1 MDIQEKKQTD
11 KDYIEEL
18 AKKIKKYQKSYYEN
32 EAEISDA
39 EFDSLWD
46 ELKSLSPNHP
56 VLQEIGSDVDLSQNQ
71 IDTKDGFQKA
81 KHLIPMG
88 SQEKAANPEQFLDWA
103 KKHKYPEYLVE
114 YKLDGASLELQY
126 EKGIF
131 TKAVTRGNGEIGD
144 DITQNALKM
153 KGIVKNLENQ
163 YTGGVR
169 GEVIMTRD
177 VHKNHFSDKA
187 NCRNAANGL
196 MKRKDGS
203 GSEHLTIICYDVF
216 FTNTDFVDSKSSLK
230 SPFTTEKE
238 KIQWLKKS
246 GFNTVE
252 LEICKNPEEVI
263 EYRAKVM
270 ELRPSLNYDI
280 DGLVIKNNQ
289 IDTEDAFK
297 NRPDKQIAF
306 KFSLEE
312 AISTVRKVIWNE
324 NGATYTPIAEFDTV
338 ELAGTKVSRA
348 SLANPNTIKE
358 LGLFIGSKV
367 VVTKRGEIIPKI
379 EYVLKDEHKEQN
391 QFKKEDTLFANFV
404 NDENLD
410 LEPVKIPEICGTCGS
425 KLQNDGTRL
434 FCPNPKCSKRALH
447 QIEKWVSVL
456 DIRDFGSTLIK
467 NLFDAKDIQ
476 SISDIYKL
484 TEETLTKHFLNE
496 ESIEKDKVSLG
507 AKKVL
512 QAIEKSRN
520 VSLAKFIAGFDIEGI
535 GENMVEKLIEAGFSS
550 LDSLLNASETDFENV
565 YMFAKITAKT
575 LFNGLKDNKEEMEN
589 LVKNQIITIESAEIE
604 NPKLAGLSFCF
615 TGELYTMKRAEAEKK
630 VKALGGTTKSSV
642 VKGLSYLVTNDTTSG
657 SAKNVKAQSLGIPV
671 INEEE
676 FLKML

>member
-1 MDIQEKKQTD
+1 MENAK
-11 KDYIEEL
+11 YIDEL
-18 AKKIKKYQKSYYEN
+18 ANKIKKYQKSYYEN
-32 EAEISDA
+32 EAEISDE
-39 EFDSLWD
+39 EFDALWD
-46 ELKSLSPNHP
+46 ELKSLDPNHP
-56 VLQEIGSDVDLSQNQ
+56 VLKEVGSDVDFSAQNP
-71 IDTKDGFQKA
+71 DSKDGFQKA

-88 SQEKAANPEQFLDWA
+88 SQEKAANPEQFLAWA
-103 KKHKYPEYLVE
+103 NKHKYPEYLVE

-126 EKGIF
+126 ENGVF

-153 KGIVKNLENQ
+153 SGIVKQLDNK

-169 GEVIMTRD
+169 GEVIMTRT

-196 MKRKDGS
+196 MKRKDGT
-203 GSEHLTIICYDVF
+203 GSEHLTVICYDAF
-216 FTNTDFVDSKSSLK
+216 FINTDLQDSSSGIK
-230 SPFTTEKE
+230 SPFSTEKE
-238 KIQWLKKS
+238 KILWLKKS
-246 GFNTVE
+246 GFNTAE

-263 EYRAKVM
+263 DYRAKVM
-270 ELRPSLNYDI
+270 ELRPTLDFDI
-280 DGLVIKNNQ
+280 DGLVVKNNQ
-289 IDTEDAFK
+289 IDIEDAFR

-312 AISTVRKVIWNE
+312 AISTVKKVIWNE

-348 SLANPNTIKE
+348 SLANPNTIRD
-358 LGLFIGSKV
+358 LGLYIGSKV

-379 EYVLKDEHKEQN
+379 EYVLKEEI
-391 QFKKEDTLFANFV
+391 FSEEDTLFAAAQK
-404 NDENLD
+404 ED
-410 LEPVKIPEICGTCGS
+410 LQPVEIPTTCGTCGS
-425 KLQNDGTRL
+425 TLQNDGTRL

-447 QIEKWVSVL
+447 QIEKWISVL

-476 SISDIYKL
+476 SIYDIYKL
-484 TEETLTKHFLNE
+484 DEETLTKHFLNE

-512 QAIEKSRN
+512 QAIEKSKN
-520 VSLAKFIAGFDIEGI
+520 VTLAKFVAGFDIEGI
-535 GENMVEKLIEAGFSS
+535 GETMVEKLIEGGFST
-550 LDSLLNASETDFENV
+550 LDSLLCASEQDFSNV
-565 YMFAKITAKT
+565 YMFAEITAKT
-575 LFNGLKDNKEEMEN
+575 LFNGLKDNKEEMEK
-589 LVKNQIITIESAEIE
+589 LVKENIITIESTAVE

-642 VKGLSYLVTNDTTSG
+642 VKGLSYLVTNDTSSG
-657 SAKNVKAQSLGIPV
+657 SAKNVKAQNLGIPV

>member
-1 MDIQEKKQTD
+1 MENAK
-11 KDYIEEL
+11 YIDEL
-18 AKKIKKYQKSYYEN
+18 ANKIKKYQKSYYEN
-32 EAEISDA
+32 EAEISDE
-39 EFDSLWD
+39 EFDALWD
-46 ELKSLSPNHP
+46 ELKSLDPNHP
-56 VLQEIGSDVDLSQNQ
+56 VLKEVGSDVDFSAQNP
-71 IDTKDGFQKA
+71 DSKDGFQKA

-88 SQEKAANPEQFLDWA
+88 SQEKAANPEQFLAWA
-103 KKHKYPEYLVE
+103 NKHKYPEYLVE

-126 EKGIF
+126 ENGVF

-153 KGIVKNLENQ
+153 SGIVKQLDNK

-169 GEVIMTRD
+169 GEVIMTRT

-196 MKRKDGS
+196 MKRKDGT
-203 GSEHLTIICYDVF
+203 GSEHLTVICYDAF
-216 FTNTDFVDSKSSLK
+216 FINTDLQDSSSGIK
-230 SPFTTEKE
+230 SPFSTEKE
-238 KIQWLKKS
+238 KILWLKKS
-246 GFNTVE
+246 GFNTAE

-263 EYRAKVM
+263 DYRAKVM
-270 ELRPSLNYDI
+270 ELRPTLDFDI
-280 DGLVIKNNQ
+280 DGLVVKNNQ
-289 IDTEDAFK
+289 IDIEDAFR

-312 AISTVRKVIWNE
+312 AISTVKKVIWNE

-348 SLANPNTIKE
+348 SLANPNTIRD
-358 LGLFIGSKV
+358 LGLYIGSKV

-379 EYVLKDEHKEQN
+379 EYVLKEEI
-391 QFKKEDTLFANFV
+391 FSEEDTLFAAAQK
-404 NDENLD
+404 ED
-410 LEPVKIPEICGTCGS
+410 LQPVEIPTTCGTCGS
-425 KLQNDGTRL
+425 TLQNDGTRL

-447 QIEKWVSVL
+447 QIEKWISVL
-456 DIRDFGSTLIK
+456 DIRDFGTTLIK

-476 SISDIYKL
+476 SIYDIYKL
-484 TEETLTKHFLNE
+484 DEETLTKHFLNE

-512 QAIEKSRN
+512 QAIEKTKN
-520 VSLAKFIAGFDIEGI
+520 VTLAKFVAGFDIEGI
-535 GENMVEKLIEAGFSS
+535 GETMVEKLIEGGFST
-550 LDSLLNASETDFENV
+550 LDSLLSASEQDFSDV
-565 YMFAKITAKT
+565 YMFAEITAKT
-575 LFNGLKDNKEEMEN
+575 LFNGLKDNKEEMEK
-589 LVKNQIITIESAEIE
+589 LVKENIITIESTAVE

-642 VKGLSYLVTNDTTSG
+642 VKGLSYLVTNDTSSG
-657 SAKNVKAQSLGIPV
+657 SAKNVKAQNLGIPV

>member
-1 MDIQEKKQTD
+1 MENAK
-11 KDYIEEL
+11 YIDEL
-18 AKKIKKYQKSYYEN
+18 ANKIKKYQKSYYEN
-32 EAEISDA
+32 EAEISDE
-39 EFDSLWD
+39 EFDALWD
-46 ELKSLSPNHP
+46 ELKALDPNHP
-56 VLQEIGSDVDLSQNQ
+56 VLKEVGSDVDFSTQNP
-71 IDTKDGFQKA
+71 DSKDGFQKA

-88 SQEKAANPEQFLDWA
+88 SQEKAANPEQFLAWA
-103 KKHKYPEYLVE
+103 NKHKYPEYLVE

-126 EKGIF
+126 EDGIF
-131 TKAVTRGNGEIGD
+131 TKAVTRGNGEVGD

-153 KGIVKNLENQ
+153 SGIVKQLDNK

-169 GEVIMTRD
+169 GEVIMTRT

-196 MKRKDGS
+196 MKRKDGT
-203 GSEHLTIICYDVF
+203 GSEHLTVICYDAF
-216 FTNTDFVDSKSSLK
+216 FINTDLQDSFSDIK
-230 SPFTTEKE
+230 SPFSTEKE
-238 KIQWLKKS
+238 KILWLKKS
-246 GFNTVE
+246 GFNTAE

-263 EYRAKVM
+263 DYRAKVM
-270 ELRPSLNYDI
+270 ELRPTLDFDI
-280 DGLVIKNNQ
+280 DGLVVKNNQ
-289 IDTEDAFK
+289 IDIEDAFR

-312 AISTVRKVIWNE
+312 AISTVKKVIWNE

-348 SLANPNTIKE
+348 SLANPNTIRD
-358 LGLFIGSKV
+358 LGLYIGSKV

-379 EYVLKDEHKEQN
+379 EYVLKEEI
-391 QFKKEDTLFANFV
+391 FSEEDTLFAAAQK
-404 NDENLD
+404 ED
-410 LEPVKIPEICGTCGS
+410 LQPVEIPTTCGTCGS
-425 KLQNDGTRL
+425 TLQNDGTRL

-447 QIEKWVSVL
+447 QIEKWISVL
-456 DIRDFGSTLIK
+456 DIRDFGTTLIK

-476 SISDIYKL
+476 SIYDIYKL
-484 TEETLTKHFLNE
+484 DEETLTKHFLNE

-512 QAIEKSRN
+512 QAIEKSKN
-520 VSLAKFIAGFDIEGI
+520 VTLAKFIAGFDIEGI
-535 GENMVEKLIEAGFSS
+535 GETMVEKLIEGGFST
-550 LDSLLNASETDFENV
+550 LDSLLCASEQDFSNV
-565 YMFAKITAKT
+565 YMFAEITAKT
-575 LFNGLKDNKEEMEN
+575 LFNGLKDNKEEMEK
-589 LVKNQIITIESAEIE
+589 LVKENIITIESTAVE

-642 VKGLSYLVTNDTTSG
+642 VKGLSYLVTNDISSG
-657 SAKNVKAQSLGIPV
+657 SAKNVKAQNLGIPV

>member
-1 MDIQEKKQTD
+1 MENAK
-11 KDYIEEL
+11 YIDEL
-18 AKKIKKYQKSYYEN
+18 ANKIKKYQKSYYEN
-32 EAEISDA
+32 EAEISDE
-39 EFDSLWD
+39 EFDALWD
-46 ELKSLSPNHP
+46 ELKSLDPNHP
-56 VLQEIGSDVDLSQNQ
+56 VLKEVGSDVDFSAQNP
-71 IDTKDGFQKA
+71 DSKDGFQKA

-88 SQEKAANPEQFLDWA
+88 SQEKAANPEQFLAWA
-103 KKHKYPEYLVE
+103 NKHKYPEYLVE

-126 EKGIF
+126 EAGIF
-131 TKAVTRGNGEIGD
+131 TKAVTRGNGEGGD

-153 KGIVKNLENQ
+153 SGIVKQLDNK

-169 GEVIMTRD
+169 GEVIMTRT

-196 MKRKDGS
+196 MKRKEGT
-203 GSEHLTIICYDVF
+203 GSEHLTVICYDAF
-216 FTNTDFVDSKSSLK
+216 FINTDLQDSSSGIK
-230 SPFTTEKE
+230 SPFSTEKE
-238 KIQWLKKS
+238 KILWLKKS
-246 GFNTVE
+246 GFNTAE

-263 EYRAKVM
+263 DYRAKVM
-270 ELRPSLNYDI
+270 ELRPTLDFDI
-280 DGLVIKNNQ
+280 DGLVVKNNQ
-289 IDTEDAFK
+289 IDIEDAFR

-312 AISTVRKVIWNE
+312 AISTVKKVIWNE

-348 SLANPNTIKE
+348 SLANPNTIRD

-379 EYVLKDEHKEQN
+379 EYVLKEEI
-391 QFKKEDTLFANFV
+391 FSEEDTLFAAAQK
-404 NDENLD
+404 ED
-410 LEPVKIPEICGTCGS
+410 LQPVEIPTTCSTCGS
-425 KLQNDGTRL
+425 FLQNDGTRL

-447 QIEKWVSVL
+447 QIEKWISVL
-456 DIRDFGSTLIK
+456 DIRDFGTTLIK

-476 SISDIYKL
+476 SIYDIYKL
-484 TEETLTKHFLNE
+484 DEETLTKHFLNE

-512 QAIEKSRN
+512 QAIEKSKN
-520 VSLAKFIAGFDIEGI
+520 VTLAKFVAGFDIEGI
-535 GENMVEKLIEAGFSS
+535 GETMVEKLIEGGFST
-550 LDSLLNASETDFENV
+550 LDSLLNASEVDFSNV
-565 YMFAKITAKT
+565 YMFAEITAKT
-575 LFNGLKDNKEEMEN
+575 LFNGLKDNKEEMEK
-589 LVKNQIITIESAEIE
+589 LVKENIITIESTAVE

-642 VKGLSYLVTNDTTSG
+642 VKGLSYLVTNDTSSG
-657 SAKNVKAQSLGIPV
+657 SAKNVKAQNLGIPV

>member
-1 MDIQEKKQTD
+1 M
-11 KDYIEEL
+11 
-18 AKKIKKYQKSYYEN
+18 
-32 EAEISDA
+32 
-39 EFDSLWD
+39 
-46 ELKSLSPNHP
+46 LKE
-56 VLQEIGSDVDLSQNQ
+56 VGSDVDFSTQNP
-71 IDTKDGFQKA
+71 DSKDGFQKA

-88 SQEKAANPEQFLDWA
+88 SQEKAANPEQFLAWA
-103 KKHKYPEYLVE
+103 NKHKYPEYLVE

-126 EKGIF
+126 EDGIF
-131 TKAVTRGNGEIGD
+131 TKAVTRGNGEVGD

-153 KGIVKNLENQ
+153 SGIVKQLDNK

-169 GEVIMTRD
+169 GEVIMTRT

-196 MKRKDGS
+196 MKRKDGT
-203 GSEHLTIICYDVF
+203 GSEHLTVICYDAF
-216 FTNTDFVDSKSSLK
+216 FINTDLQDSFSDIK
-230 SPFTTEKE
+230 SPFSTEKE
-238 KIQWLKKS
+238 KILWLKKS
-246 GFNTVE
+246 GFNTAE

-263 EYRAKVM
+263 DYRAKVM
-270 ELRPSLNYDI
+270 ELRPTLDFDI
-280 DGLVIKNNQ
+280 DGLVVKNNQ
-289 IDTEDAFK
+289 IDIEDAFR

-312 AISTVRKVIWNE
+312 AISTVKKVIWNE

-348 SLANPNTIKE
+348 SLANPNTIRD
-358 LGLFIGSKV
+358 LGLYIGSKV

-379 EYVLKDEHKEQN
+379 EYVLKEEI
-391 QFKKEDTLFANFV
+391 FSEEDTLFAAAQK
-404 NDENLD
+404 ED
-410 LEPVKIPEICGTCGS
+410 LQPVEIPTTCGTCGS
-425 KLQNDGTRL
+425 TLQNDGTRL

-447 QIEKWVSVL
+447 QIEKWISVL
-456 DIRDFGSTLIK
+456 DIRDFGTTLIK

-476 SISDIYKL
+476 SIYDIYKL
-484 TEETLTKHFLNE
+484 DEETLTKHFLNE

-512 QAIEKSRN
+512 QAIEKSKN
-520 VSLAKFIAGFDIEGI
+520 VTLAKFIAGFDIEGI
-535 GENMVEKLIEAGFSS
+535 GETMVEKLIEGGFST
-550 LDSLLNASETDFENV
+550 LDSLLCASEQDFSNV
-565 YMFAKITAKT
+565 YMFAEITAKT
-575 LFNGLKDNKEEMEN
+575 LFNGLKDNKEEMEK
-589 LVKNQIITIESAEIE
+589 LVKENIITIESTAVE

-642 VKGLSYLVTNDTTSG
+642 VKGLSYLVTNDISSG
-657 SAKNVKAQSLGIPV
+657 SAKNVKAQNLGIPV

>member
-1 MDIQEKKQTD
+1 MENAK
-11 KDYIEEL
+11 YIDEL
-18 AKKIKKYQKSYYEN
+18 ANKIKKYQKSYYEN
-32 EAEISDA
+32 EAEISDE
-39 EFDSLWD
+39 EFDALWD
-46 ELKSLSPNHP
+46 ELKSLDPNHS
-56 VLQEIGSDVDLSQNQ
+56 VLKEVGSDVDFSTQNP
-71 IDTKDGFQKA
+71 DSKDGFQKA

-88 SQEKAANPEQFLDWA
+88 SQEKAANPEQFLAWA
-103 KKHKYPEYLVE
+103 NKHKYPEYLVE

-126 EKGIF
+126 EDGIF
-131 TKAVTRGNGEIGD
+131 TKAVTRGNGEVGD

-153 KGIVKNLENQ
+153 SGIVKQLDNK

-169 GEVIMTRD
+169 GEVIMTRT

-196 MKRKDGS
+196 MKRKDGT
-203 GSEHLTIICYDVF
+203 GSEHLTVICYDAF
-216 FTNTDFVDSKSSLK
+216 FINTDLQDSFSDIK
-230 SPFTTEKE
+230 SPFSTEKE
-238 KIQWLKKS
+238 KILWLKKS
-246 GFNTVE
+246 GFNTAE
-252 LEICKNPEEVI
+252 LEICKNPDEVI
-263 EYRAKVM
+263 DYRAKVM
-270 ELRPSLNYDI
+270 ELRPSLDFDI
-280 DGLVIKNNQ
+280 DGLVVKNNQ
-289 IDTEDAFK
+289 IDIEDAFR

-312 AISTVRKVIWNE
+312 AISTVKKVIWNE

-348 SLANPNTIKE
+348 SLANPNTIRD
-358 LGLFIGSKV
+358 LGLYIGSKV

-379 EYVLKDEHKEQN
+379 EYVLKEEI
-391 QFKKEDTLFANFV
+391 FSEEDTLFAAAQK
-404 NDENLD
+404 ED
-410 LEPVKIPEICGTCGS
+410 LQPVEIPTTCGTCGS
-425 KLQNDGTRL
+425 SLQNDGTRL

-447 QIEKWVSVL
+447 QIEKWISVL
-456 DIRDFGSTLIK
+456 DIRDFGTTLIK

-476 SISDIYKL
+476 SIYDIYKL
-484 TEETLTKHFLNE
+484 DEETLTKHFLNE

-512 QAIEKSRN
+512 QAIEKSKN
-520 VSLAKFIAGFDIEGI
+520 VTLAKFIAGFDIEGI
-535 GENMVEKLIEAGFSS
+535 GETMVEKLIEGGFST
-550 LDSLLNASETDFENV
+550 LDSLLNASEVDFSNV
-565 YMFAKITAKT
+565 YMFAEITAKT
-575 LFNGLKDNKEEMEN
+575 LFSGLKDNKEEMEK
-589 LVKNQIITIESAEIE
+589 LVKENIITIQSTEVE

-642 VKGLSYLVTNDTTSG
+642 VKGLSYLVTNDTSSG
-657 SAKNVKAQSLGIPV
+657 SAKNVKAQNLGIPV

>member
-1 MDIQEKKQTD
+1 MENAK
-11 KDYIEEL
+11 YIDEL
-18 AKKIKKYQKSYYEN
+18 ANKIKKYQKSYYEN
-32 EAEISDA
+32 EAEISDE
-39 EFDSLWD
+39 EFDALWD
-46 ELKSLSPNHP
+46 ELKSLDPNHP
-56 VLQEIGSDVDLSQNQ
+56 VLKEVGSDVDFSAQNP
-71 IDTKDGFQKA
+71 DSKDGFQKA

-88 SQEKAANPEQFLDWA
+88 SQEKAANPEQFLAWA
-103 KKHKYPEYLVE
+103 NKHKYPEYLVE

-126 EKGIF
+126 ENGVF

-153 KGIVKNLENQ
+153 SGIVKQLDNK

-169 GEVIMTRD
+169 GEVIMTRT

-196 MKRKDGS
+196 MKRKDGT
-203 GSEHLTIICYDVF
+203 GSEHLTVICYDAF
-216 FTNTDFVDSKSSLK
+216 FINTDLQDSSSGIK
-230 SPFTTEKE
+230 SPFSTEKE
-238 KIQWLKKS
+238 KILWLKKS
-246 GFNTVE
+246 GFNTAE

-263 EYRAKVM
+263 DYRAKVM
-270 ELRPSLNYDI
+270 ELRPTLDFDI
-280 DGLVIKNNQ
+280 DGLVVKNNQ
-289 IDTEDAFK
+289 IDIEDAFR

-312 AISTVRKVIWNE
+312 AISTVKKVIWNE

-348 SLANPNTIKE
+348 SLANPNTIRD
-358 LGLFIGSKV
+358 LGLYIGSKV

-379 EYVLKDEHKEQN
+379 EYVLKEEI
-391 QFKKEDTLFANFV
+391 FSEEDTLFAAAQK
-404 NDENLD
+404 ED
-410 LEPVKIPEICGTCGS
+410 LQPVEIPTTCGTCGS
-425 KLQNDGTRL
+425 TLQNDGTRL

-447 QIEKWVSVL
+447 QIEKWISVL
-456 DIRDFGSTLIK
+456 DIRDFGTTLIK

-476 SISDIYKL
+476 SIYDIYKL
-484 TEETLTKHFLNE
+484 DEETLTKHFLNE

-512 QAIEKSRN
+512 QAIEKSKN
-520 VSLAKFIAGFDIEGI
+520 VTLAKFVAGFDIEGI
-535 GENMVEKLIEAGFSS
+535 GETMVEKLIEGGFST
-550 LDSLLNASETDFENV
+550 LDSLLSASEQDFSDV
-565 YMFAKITAKT
+565 YMFAEITAKT
-575 LFNGLKDNKEEMEN
+575 LFNGLKDNKEEMEK
-589 LVKNQIITIESAEIE
+589 LVKENIITIESTAVE

-642 VKGLSYLVTNDTTSG
+642 VKGLSYLVTNDTSSG
-657 SAKNVKAQSLGIPV
+657 SAKNVKAQNLGIPV

>member
-1 MDIQEKKQTD
+1 M
-11 KDYIEEL
+11 KDAKYIEEL
-18 AKKIKKYQKSYYEN
+18 ANKIKKYQKSYYEN
-32 EAEISDA
+32 EAEITDA
-39 EFDSLWD
+39 EFDALWD
-46 ELKSLSPNHP
+46 ELKSLDPSHP
-56 VLQEIGSDVDLSQNQ
+56 LLKEVGSDVDFSQNQ
-71 IDTKDGFQKA
+71 EETKDGFPKA

-126 EKGIF
+126 ENGIF

-144 DITQNALKM
+144 DITPNALKM
-153 KGIVKNLENQ
+153 QGIVKKLDNS

-169 GEVIMTRD
+169 GEVIMTRT
-177 VHKNHFSDKA
+177 VHKSHFSDKA

-203 GSEHLTIICYDVF
+203 GSEHLTVICYDVF
-216 FTNTDFVDSKSSLK
+216 FTNTDFTDSSSTLK

-238 KIQWLKKS
+238 KILWLKKT

-252 LEICKNPEEVI
+252 LEICKNPQEVI
-263 EYRAKVM
+263 DYRAKVM

-312 AISTVRKVIWNE
+312 AISTVKKVIWNE

-348 SLANPNTIKE
+348 SLANPNTIKD

-379 EYVLKDEHKEQN
+379 EYVLKEEVFKE
-391 QFKKEDTLFANFV
+391 EETLFAAAQNQH
-404 NDENLD
+404 LI
-410 LEPVKIPEICGTCGS
+410 PVEIPTICGTCGTS
-425 KLQNDGTRL
+425 LQNDGTRL

-456 DIRDFGSTLIK
+456 DIRDFGTTLIK
-467 NLFDAKDIQ
+467 NLFESKDIQ
-476 SISDIYKL
+476 SIYDIYQL
-484 TEETLTKHFLNE
+484 SEETLTKHFLNE

-512 QAIEKSRN
+512 QAIEKSKK

-535 GENMVEKLIEAGFSS
+535 GETMVEKLIEAGFTT
-550 LDSLLNASETDFENV
+550 LDSLLNATETDFANV
-565 YMFAKITAKT
+565 YMFAEITAKT
-575 LFNGLKDNKEEMEN
+575 LFKGLKENQEEMQK
-589 LVKNQIITIESAEIE
+589 LVNEKIIFIESSEVE
-604 NPKLAGLSFCF
+604 NPKLSGLSFCF

-642 VKGLSYLVTNDTTSG
+642 VKGLSYLVTNDTSSG

>member
-1 MDIQEKKQTD
+1 MENAK
-11 KDYIEEL
+11 YIDEL
-18 AKKIKKYQKSYYEN
+18 ANKIKKYQKSYYEN
-32 EAEISDA
+32 EAEISDE
-39 EFDSLWD
+39 EFDALWD
-46 ELKSLSPNHP
+46 ELKALDPNHP
-56 VLQEIGSDVDLSQNQ
+56 VLKEVGSDVDFSTQNP
-71 IDTKDGFQKA
+71 DSKDGFQKA

-88 SQEKAANPEQFLDWA
+88 SQEKAANPEQFLAWA
-103 KKHKYPEYLVE
+103 NKHKYPEYLVE

-126 EKGIF
+126 EDGIF
-131 TKAVTRGNGEIGD
+131 TKAVTRGNGEVGD

-153 KGIVKNLENQ
+153 SGIVKQLDNK

-169 GEVIMTRD
+169 GEVIMTRT

-196 MKRKDGS
+196 MKRKDGT
-203 GSEHLTIICYDVF
+203 GSEHLTVICYDAF
-216 FTNTDFVDSKSSLK
+216 FINTDLQDSFSDIK
-230 SPFTTEKE
+230 SPFSTEKE
-238 KIQWLKKS
+238 KILWLKKS

-252 LEICKNPEEVI
+252 LEICKNPDEVI
-263 EYRAKVM
+263 DYRAKVM
-270 ELRPSLNYDI
+270 ELRPTLDFDI
-280 DGLVIKNNQ
+280 DGLVVKNNQ
-289 IDTEDAFK
+289 IDIEDAFR

-312 AISTVRKVIWNE
+312 AISTVKKVIWNE

-348 SLANPNTIKE
+348 SLANPNTIRD
-358 LGLFIGSKV
+358 LGLYIGSKV

-379 EYVLKDEHKEQN
+379 EYVLKEEI
-391 QFKKEDTLFANFV
+391 FSEEDTLFAAAQK
-404 NDENLD
+404 ED
-410 LEPVKIPEICGTCGS
+410 LQPVEIPTTCGTCGS
-425 KLQNDGTRL
+425 TLQNDGTRL

-447 QIEKWVSVL
+447 QIEKWISVL
-456 DIRDFGSTLIK
+456 DIRDFGTTLIK

-476 SISDIYKL
+476 SIYDIYKL
-484 TEETLTKHFLNE
+484 DEETLTKHFLNE

-512 QAIEKSRN
+512 QAIEKSKN
-520 VSLAKFIAGFDIEGI
+520 VTLAKFIAGFDIEGI
-535 GENMVEKLIEAGFSS
+535 GETMVEKLIEGGFST
-550 LDSLLNASETDFENV
+550 LDSLLCASEVDFSNV
-565 YMFAKITAKT
+565 YMFAEITAKT
-575 LFNGLKDNKEEMEN
+575 LFNGLKDNKEEMEK
-589 LVKNQIITIESAEIE
+589 LVKENIITIESTEVE

-642 VKGLSYLVTNDTTSG
+642 VKGLSYLVTNDTSSG
-657 SAKNVKAQSLGIPV
+657 SAKNVKAQNLGIPV

>member
-1 MDIQEKKQTD
+1 MENAK
-11 KDYIEEL
+11 YIDEL
-18 AKKIKKYQKSYYEN
+18 ANKIKKYQKSYYEN
-32 EAEISDA
+32 EAEISDE
-39 EFDSLWD
+39 EFDALWD
-46 ELKSLSPNHP
+46 ELKALDPNHP
-56 VLQEIGSDVDLSQNQ
+56 VLKEVGSDVDFSTQNP
-71 IDTKDGFQKA
+71 DSKDGFQKA

-88 SQEKAANPEQFLDWA
+88 SQEKAANPEQFLAWA
-103 KKHKYPEYLVE
+103 NKHKYPEYLVE

-126 EKGIF
+126 EDGIF
-131 TKAVTRGNGEIGD
+131 TKAVTRGNGEVGD

-153 KGIVKNLENQ
+153 SGIVKQLDNK

-169 GEVIMTRD
+169 GEVIMTRT

-196 MKRKDGS
+196 MKRKDGT
-203 GSEHLTIICYDVF
+203 GSEHLTVICYDAF
-216 FTNTDFVDSKSSLK
+216 FINTDLQDSFSDIK
-230 SPFTTEKE
+230 SPFSTEKE
-238 KIQWLKKS
+238 KILWLKKS
-246 GFNTVE
+246 GFNTAE

-263 EYRAKVM
+263 DYRAKVM
-270 ELRPSLNYDI
+270 ELRPTLDFDI
-280 DGLVIKNNQ
+280 DGLVVKNNQ
-289 IDTEDAFK
+289 IDIEDAFR

-312 AISTVRKVIWNE
+312 AISTVKKVIWNE

-348 SLANPNTIKE
+348 SLANPNTIRD

-379 EYVLKDEHKEQN
+379 EYVLKEEI
-391 QFKKEDTLFANFV
+391 FSEEDTLFAAAQK
-404 NDENLD
+404 ED
-410 LEPVKIPEICGTCGS
+410 LQPVEIPTTCGTCGS
-425 KLQNDGTRL
+425 SLQNDGTRL

-447 QIEKWVSVL
+447 QIEKWISVL
-456 DIRDFGSTLIK
+456 DIRDFGTTLIK

-476 SISDIYKL
+476 SIYDIYKL
-484 TEETLTKHFLNE
+484 DEETLTKHFLNE

-512 QAIEKSRN
+512 QAIEKSKN
-520 VSLAKFIAGFDIEGI
+520 VTLAKFIAGFDIEGI
-535 GENMVEKLIEAGFSS
+535 GETMVEKLIEGGFST
-550 LDSLLNASETDFENV
+550 LDSLLNASEVDFSNV
-565 YMFAKITAKT
+565 YMFAEITAKT
-575 LFNGLKDNKEEMEN
+575 LFSGLKDNKEEMEK
-589 LVKNQIITIESAEIE
+589 LVKENIITIQSTEVE

-642 VKGLSYLVTNDTTSG
+642 VKGLSYLVTNDTNSG
-657 SAKNVKAQSLGIPV
+657 SAKNVKAQNLGIPV

>member
-1 MDIQEKKQTD
+1 MENAK
-11 KDYIEEL
+11 YIDEL
-18 AKKIKKYQKSYYEN
+18 ANKIKKYQKSYYEN
-32 EAEISDA
+32 EAEISDE
-39 EFDSLWD
+39 EFDALWD
-46 ELKSLSPNHP
+46 ELKSLDPNHP
-56 VLQEIGSDVDLSQNQ
+56 VLKEVGSDVDFSAQNP
-71 IDTKDGFQKA
+71 DSKDGFQKA

-88 SQEKAANPEQFLDWA
+88 SQEKAANPEQFLAWA
-103 KKHKYPEYLVE
+103 NKHKYPEYLVE

-126 EKGIF
+126 ENGVF

-153 KGIVKNLENQ
+153 SGIVKQLDNK

-169 GEVIMTRD
+169 GEVIMTRT

-196 MKRKDGS
+196 MKRKDGT
-203 GSEHLTIICYDVF
+203 GSEHLTVICYDAF
-216 FTNTDFVDSKSSLK
+216 FINTDLQDSSSGIK
-230 SPFTTEKE
+230 SPFSTEKE
-238 KIQWLKKS
+238 KILWLKKS
-246 GFNTVE
+246 GFNTAE

-263 EYRAKVM
+263 DYRAKVM
-270 ELRPSLNYDI
+270 ELRPTLDFDI
-280 DGLVIKNNQ
+280 DGLVVKNNQ
-289 IDTEDAFK
+289 IDIEDAFR

-312 AISTVRKVIWNE
+312 AISTVKKVIWNE

-348 SLANPNTIKE
+348 SLANPNTIRD
-358 LGLFIGSKV
+358 LGLYIGSKV

-379 EYVLKDEHKEQN
+379 EYVLKEEI
-391 QFKKEDTLFANFV
+391 FSEEDTLFAAAQK
-404 NDENLD
+404 ED
-410 LEPVKIPEICGTCGS
+410 LQPVEIPTTCGTCGS
-425 KLQNDGTRL
+425 TLQNDGTRL

-447 QIEKWVSVL
+447 QIEKWISVL

-476 SISDIYKL
+476 SIYDIYKL
-484 TEETLTKHFLNE
+484 DEETLTKHFLNE

-512 QAIEKSRN
+512 QAIEKTKN
-520 VSLAKFIAGFDIEGI
+520 VTLAKFIAGFDIEGI
-535 GENMVEKLIEAGFSS
+535 GETMVEKLIEGGFST
-550 LDSLLNASETDFENV
+550 LDSLLSASEQDFSDV
-565 YMFAKITAKT
+565 YMFAEITAKT
-575 LFNGLKDNKEEMEN
+575 LFNGLKDNKEEMEK
-589 LVKNQIITIESAEIE
+589 LVKENIITIESTAVE

-642 VKGLSYLVTNDTTSG
+642 VKGLSYLVTNDTSSG
-657 SAKNVKAQSLGIPV
+657 SAKNVKAQNLGIPV

>member
-1 MDIQEKKQTD
+1 MENAK
-11 KDYIEEL
+11 YIDEL
-18 AKKIKKYQKSYYEN
+18 ANKIKKYQKSYYEN
-32 EAEISDA
+32 EAEISDE
-39 EFDSLWD
+39 EFDALWD
-46 ELKSLSPNHP
+46 ELKSLDPNHP
-56 VLQEIGSDVDLSQNQ
+56 VLKEVGSDVDFSAQNP
-71 IDTKDGFQKA
+71 DSKDGFQKA

-88 SQEKAANPEQFLDWA
+88 SQEKAANPEQFLAWA
-103 KKHKYPEYLVE
+103 NKHKYPEYLVE

-126 EKGIF
+126 ENGVF

-153 KGIVKNLENQ
+153 SGIVKQLDNK

-169 GEVIMTRD
+169 GEVIMTRT

-196 MKRKDGS
+196 MKRKDGT
-203 GSEHLTIICYDVF
+203 GSEHLTVICYDAF
-216 FTNTDFVDSKSSLK
+216 FINTDLQDSSSGIK
-230 SPFTTEKE
+230 SPFSTEKE
-238 KIQWLKKS
+238 KILWLKKS
-246 GFNTVE
+246 GFNTAE

-263 EYRAKVM
+263 DYRAKVM
-270 ELRPSLNYDI
+270 ELRPTLDFDI
-280 DGLVIKNNQ
+280 DGLVVKNNQ
-289 IDTEDAFK
+289 IDIEDAFR

-312 AISTVRKVIWNE
+312 AISTVKKVIWNE

-348 SLANPNTIKE
+348 SLANPNTIRD
-358 LGLFIGSKV
+358 LGLYIGSKV

-379 EYVLKDEHKEQN
+379 EYVLKEEI
-391 QFKKEDTLFANFV
+391 FSEEDTLFAAAQK
-404 NDENLD
+404 ED
-410 LEPVKIPEICGTCGS
+410 LQPVEIPTTCGTCGS
-425 KLQNDGTRL
+425 TLQNDGTRL

-447 QIEKWVSVL
+447 QIEKWISVL

-476 SISDIYKL
+476 SIYDIYKL
-484 TEETLTKHFLNE
+484 DEETLTKHFLNE

-512 QAIEKSRN
+512 QAIEKSKN
-520 VSLAKFIAGFDIEGI
+520 VTLAKFVAGFDIEGI
-535 GENMVEKLIEAGFSS
+535 GETMVEKLIEGGFST
-550 LDSLLNASETDFENV
+550 LDSLLSASEQDFSDV
-565 YMFAKITAKT
+565 YMFAEITAKT
-575 LFNGLKDNKEEMEN
+575 LFNGLKDNKEEMEK
-589 LVKNQIITIESAEIE
+589 LVKENIITIESTAVE

-642 VKGLSYLVTNDTTSG
+642 VKGLSYLVTNDTSSG
-657 SAKNVKAQSLGIPV
+657 SAKNVKAQNLGIPV

>member
-1 MDIQEKKQTD
+1 MENAK
-11 KDYIEEL
+11 YIDEL
-18 AKKIKKYQKSYYEN
+18 ANKIKKYQKSYYEN
-32 EAEISDA
+32 EAEISDE
-39 EFDSLWD
+39 EFDALWD
-46 ELKSLSPNHP
+46 ELKSLDPNHP
-56 VLQEIGSDVDLSQNQ
+56 VLKEVGSDVDFSAQNP
-71 IDTKDGFQKA
+71 DSKDGFQKA

-88 SQEKAANPEQFLDWA
+88 SQEKAANPEQFLAWA
-103 KKHKYPEYLVE
+103 NKHKYPEYLVE

-126 EKGIF
+126 ENGVF

-153 KGIVKNLENQ
+153 SGIVKQLDNK

-169 GEVIMTRD
+169 GEVIMTRT

-196 MKRKDGS
+196 MKRKDGT
-203 GSEHLTIICYDVF
+203 GSEHLTVICYDAF
-216 FTNTDFVDSKSSLK
+216 FINTDLQDSSSGIK
-230 SPFTTEKE
+230 SPFSTEKE
-238 KIQWLKKS
+238 KILWLKKS
-246 GFNTVE
+246 GFNTAE

-263 EYRAKVM
+263 DYRAKVM
-270 ELRPSLNYDI
+270 ELRPTLDFDI
-280 DGLVIKNNQ
+280 DGLVVKNNQ
-289 IDTEDAFK
+289 IDIEDAFR

-312 AISTVRKVIWNE
+312 AISTVKKVIWNE

-348 SLANPNTIKE
+348 SLANPNTIRD
-358 LGLFIGSKV
+358 LGLYIGSKV

-379 EYVLKDEHKEQN
+379 EYVLKEEI
-391 QFKKEDTLFANFV
+391 FSEEDTLFAAAQK
-404 NDENLD
+404 ED
-410 LEPVKIPEICGTCGS
+410 LQPVEIPTTCGTCGS
-425 KLQNDGTRL
+425 TLQNDGTRL

-447 QIEKWVSVL
+447 QIEKWISVL
-456 DIRDFGSTLIK
+456 DIRDFGTTLIK

-476 SISDIYKL
+476 SIYDIYKL
-484 TEETLTKHFLNE
+484 DEETLTKHFLNE

-512 QAIEKSRN
+512 QAIEKSKN
-520 VSLAKFIAGFDIEGI
+520 VTLAKFVAGFDIEGI
-535 GENMVEKLIEAGFSS
+535 GETMVEKLIEGGFST
-550 LDSLLNASETDFENV
+550 LDSLLSASEQDFSDV
-565 YMFAKITAKT
+565 YMIAEITAKT
-575 LFNGLKDNKEEMEN
+575 LFNGLKDNKEEMEK
-589 LVKNQIITIESAEIE
+589 LVKENIITIESTAVE

-642 VKGLSYLVTNDTTSG
+642 VKGLSYLVTNDTSSG
-657 SAKNVKAQSLGIPV
+657 SAKNVKAQNLGIPV

>member
-1 MDIQEKKQTD
+1 MENAK
-11 KDYIEEL
+11 YIDEL
-18 AKKIKKYQKSYYEN
+18 ANKIKKYQKSYYEN
-32 EAEISDA
+32 EAEISDE
-39 EFDSLWD
+39 EFDALWD
-46 ELKSLSPNHP
+46 ELKALDPNHP
-56 VLQEIGSDVDLSQNQ
+56 VLKEVGSDVDFSTQNP
-71 IDTKDGFQKA
+71 DSKDGFQKA

-88 SQEKAANPEQFLDWA
+88 SQEKAANPEQFLAWA
-103 KKHKYPEYLVE
+103 NKHKYPEYLVE

-126 EKGIF
+126 ENGVF
-131 TKAVTRGNGEIGD
+131 TKAVTRGNGEVGD

-153 KGIVKNLENQ
+153 SGIVKQLDNK

-169 GEVIMTRD
+169 GEVIMTRT

-196 MKRKDGS
+196 MKRKDGT
-203 GSEHLTIICYDVF
+203 GSEHLTVICYDAF
-216 FTNTDFVDSKSSLK
+216 FINTDLQDSSSGIK
-230 SPFTTEKE
+230 SPFSTEKE
-238 KIQWLKKS
+238 KILWLKKS
-246 GFNTVE
+246 GFNTAE

-263 EYRAKVM
+263 DYRAKVM
-270 ELRPSLNYDI
+270 ELRPSLDFDI
-280 DGLVIKNNQ
+280 DGLVVKNNQ
-289 IDTEDAFK
+289 IDIEDAFR

-312 AISTVRKVIWNE
+312 AISTVKKVIWNE

-338 ELAGTKVSRA
+338 ELAGTKVARA
-348 SLANPNTIKE
+348 SLANPNTIRD

-379 EYVLKDEHKEQN
+379 EYVLKEEI
-391 QFKKEDTLFANFV
+391 FSEEDTLFAAAQK
-404 NDENLD
+404 ED
-410 LEPVKIPEICGTCGS
+410 LQPVEIPTTCGTCGS
-425 KLQNDGTRL
+425 SLQNDGTRL

-447 QIEKWVSVL
+447 QIEKWISVL
-456 DIRDFGSTLIK
+456 DIRDFGTTLIK

-476 SISDIYKL
+476 SIYDIYKL
-484 TEETLTKHFLNE
+484 DEETLTKHFLNE

-512 QAIEKSRN
+512 QAIEKSKN
-520 VSLAKFIAGFDIEGI
+520 VTLTKFIAGFDIEGI
-535 GENMVEKLIEAGFSS
+535 GETMVEKLIEGGYST
-550 LDSLLNASETDFENV
+550 LDSLLNASEVDFSNV
-565 YMFAKITAKT
+565 YMFAEITAKT
-575 LFNGLKDNKEEMEN
+575 LFNGLKDNKEEMEK
-589 LVKNQIITIESAEIE
+589 LVKENIITIQSTEVE

-642 VKGLSYLVTNDTTSG
+642 VKGLSYLVTNDTSSG
-657 SAKNVKAQSLGIPV
+657 SAKNVKAQNLGIPV

>member
-1 MDIQEKKQTD
+1 MENAK
-11 KDYIEEL
+11 YIDEL
-18 AKKIKKYQKSYYEN
+18 ANKIKKYQKSYYEN
-32 EAEISDA
+32 EAEISDE
-39 EFDSLWD
+39 EFDALWD
-46 ELKSLSPNHP
+46 ELKSLDPNHP
-56 VLQEIGSDVDLSQNQ
+56 VLKEVGSDVDFSAQNP
-71 IDTKDGFQKA
+71 DSKDGFQKA

-88 SQEKAANPEQFLDWA
+88 SQEKAANPEQFLAWA
-103 KKHKYPEYLVE
+103 NKHKYPEYLVE

-126 EKGIF
+126 ENGVF

-153 KGIVKNLENQ
+153 SGIVKQLDNK

-169 GEVIMTRD
+169 GEVIMTRT

-196 MKRKDGS
+196 MKRKDGT
-203 GSEHLTIICYDVF
+203 GSEHLTVICYDAF
-216 FTNTDFVDSKSSLK
+216 FINTDLQDSSSGIK
-230 SPFTTEKE
+230 SPFSTEKE
-238 KIQWLKKS
+238 KILWLKKS
-246 GFNTVE
+246 GFNTAE

-263 EYRAKVM
+263 DYRAKVM
-270 ELRPSLNYDI
+270 ELRPTLDFDI
-280 DGLVIKNNQ
+280 DGLVVKNNQ
-289 IDTEDAFK
+289 IDIEDAFR

-312 AISTVRKVIWNE
+312 AISTVKKVIWNE

-348 SLANPNTIKE
+348 SLANPNTIRD
-358 LGLFIGSKV
+358 LGLYIGSKV

-379 EYVLKDEHKEQN
+379 EYVLKEEI
-391 QFKKEDTLFANFV
+391 FSEEDTLFAAAQK
-404 NDENLD
+404 ED
-410 LEPVKIPEICGTCGS
+410 LQPVEIPTTCGTCGS
-425 KLQNDGTRL
+425 TLQNDGTRL

-447 QIEKWVSVL
+447 QIEKWISVL
-456 DIRDFGSTLIK
+456 DIRDFGTTLIK

-476 SISDIYKL
+476 SIYDIYKL
-484 TEETLTKHFLNE
+484 DEETLTKYFLNE

-512 QAIEKSRN
+512 QAIEKSKN
-520 VSLAKFIAGFDIEGI
+520 VTLAKFVAGFDIEGI
-535 GENMVEKLIEAGFSS
+535 GETMVEKLIEGGFST
-550 LDSLLNASETDFENV
+550 LDSLLSASEQDFSDV
-565 YMFAKITAKT
+565 YMFAEITAKT
-575 LFNGLKDNKEEMEN
+575 LFNGLKDNKEEMEK
-589 LVKNQIITIESAEIE
+589 LVKENIITIESTAVE

-642 VKGLSYLVTNDTTSG
+642 VKGLSYLVTNDTSSG
-657 SAKNVKAQSLGIPV
+657 SAKNVKAQNLGIPV

>member
-1 MDIQEKKQTD
+1 MENAK
-11 KDYIEEL
+11 YIDEL
-18 AKKIKKYQKSYYEN
+18 ANKIKKYQKSYYEN
-32 EAEISDA
+32 EAEISDE
-39 EFDSLWD
+39 EFDALWD
-46 ELKSLSPNHP
+46 ELKSLDPNHP
-56 VLQEIGSDVDLSQNQ
+56 VLKEVGSDVDFSAQNP
-71 IDTKDGFQKA
+71 DSKDGFQKA

-88 SQEKAANPEQFLDWA
+88 SQEKAANPEQFLAWA
-103 KKHKYPEYLVE
+103 NKHKYPEYLVE

-126 EKGIF
+126 ENGVF

-153 KGIVKNLENQ
+153 SGIVKQLDNK

-169 GEVIMTRD
+169 GEVIMTRT

-196 MKRKDGS
+196 MKRKDGT
-203 GSEHLTIICYDVF
+203 GSEHLTVICYDAF
-216 FTNTDFVDSKSSLK
+216 FINTDLQDSSSGIK
-230 SPFTTEKE
+230 SPFSTEKE
-238 KIQWLKKS
+238 KILWLKKS
-246 GFNTVE
+246 GFNTAE

-263 EYRAKVM
+263 DYRAKVM
-270 ELRPSLNYDI
+270 ELRPTLDFDI
-280 DGLVIKNNQ
+280 DGLVVKNNQ
-289 IDTEDAFK
+289 IDIEDAFR

-312 AISTVRKVIWNE
+312 AISTVKKVIWNE

-348 SLANPNTIKE
+348 SLANPNTIRD
-358 LGLFIGSKV
+358 LGLYIGSKV

-379 EYVLKDEHKEQN
+379 EYVLKEEI
-391 QFKKEDTLFANFV
+391 FSEEDTLFASAQK
-404 NDENLD
+404 ED
-410 LEPVKIPEICGTCGS
+410 LQPVEIPTTCGTCGS
-425 KLQNDGTRL
+425 TLQNDGTRL

-447 QIEKWVSVL
+447 QIEKWISVL

-476 SISDIYKL
+476 SIYDIYKL
-484 TEETLTKHFLNE
+484 DEETLTKHFLNE

-512 QAIEKSRN
+512 QAIEKSKN
-520 VSLAKFIAGFDIEGI
+520 VTLAKFVAGFDIEGI
-535 GENMVEKLIEAGFSS
+535 GETMVEKLIEGGFST
-550 LDSLLNASETDFENV
+550 LDSLLSASEQDFSNV
-565 YMFAKITAKT
+565 YMFAEITAKT
-575 LFNGLKDNKEEMEN
+575 LFNGLKDNKEEMEK
-589 LVKNQIITIESAEIE
+589 LVKENIITIESTAVE

-642 VKGLSYLVTNDTTSG
+642 VKGLSYLVTNDTSSG
-657 SAKNVKAQSLGIPV
+657 SAKNVKAQNLGIPV

>member
-1 MDIQEKKQTD
+1 MENAK
-11 KDYIEEL
+11 YIDEL
-18 AKKIKKYQKSYYEN
+18 ANKIKKYQKSYYEN
-32 EAEISDA
+32 EAEISDE
-39 EFDSLWD
+39 EFDALWD
-46 ELKSLSPNHP
+46 ELKSLDPNHP
-56 VLQEIGSDVDLSQNQ
+56 VLKEVGSDVDFSAQNP
-71 IDTKDGFQKA
+71 DSKDGFQKA

-88 SQEKAANPEQFLDWA
+88 SQEKAANPEQFLAWA
-103 KKHKYPEYLVE
+103 NKHKYPEYLVE

-126 EKGIF
+126 ENGVF

-153 KGIVKNLENQ
+153 SGIVKQLDNK

-169 GEVIMTRD
+169 GEVIMTRT

-196 MKRKDGS
+196 MKRKDGT
-203 GSEHLTIICYDVF
+203 GSEHLTVICYDAF
-216 FTNTDFVDSKSSLK
+216 FINTDLQDSSSGIK
-230 SPFTTEKE
+230 SPFSTEKE
-238 KIQWLKKS
+238 KILWLKKS
-246 GFNTVE
+246 GFNTAE

-263 EYRAKVM
+263 DYRAKVM
-270 ELRPSLNYDI
+270 ELRPTLDFDI
-280 DGLVIKNNQ
+280 DGLVVKNNQ
-289 IDTEDAFK
+289 IDIEDAFR

-312 AISTVRKVIWNE
+312 AISTVKKVIWNE

-348 SLANPNTIKE
+348 SLANPNTIRD
-358 LGLFIGSKV
+358 LGLYIGSKV

-379 EYVLKDEHKEQN
+379 EYVLKEEI
-391 QFKKEDTLFANFV
+391 FSEEDTLFAAAQK
-404 NDENLD
+404 ED
-410 LEPVKIPEICGTCGS
+410 LQPVEIPTTCGTCGS
-425 KLQNDGTRL
+425 TLQNDGTRL

-447 QIEKWVSVL
+447 QIEKWISVL
-456 DIRDFGSTLIK
+456 DIRDFGTTLIK

-476 SISDIYKL
+476 SIYDIYKL
-484 TEETLTKHFLNE
+484 DEETLTKHFLNE

-512 QAIEKSRN
+512 QAIEKSKN
-520 VSLAKFIAGFDIEGI
+520 VTLAKFIAGFDIEGI
-535 GENMVEKLIEAGFSS
+535 GETMVEKLIEGGFST
-550 LDSLLNASETDFENV
+550 LDSLLSASEQDFSNV
-565 YMFAKITAKT
+565 YMFAEITAKT
-575 LFNGLKDNKEEMEN
+575 LFNGLKDNKEEMEK
-589 LVKNQIITIESAEIE
+589 LVKENIITIESTAVE

-642 VKGLSYLVTNDTTSG
+642 VKGLSYLVTNDTSSG
-657 SAKNVKAQSLGIPV
+657 SAKNVKAQNLGIPV

>member
-1 MDIQEKKQTD
+1 MENAK
-11 KDYIEEL
+11 YIDEL
-18 AKKIKKYQKSYYEN
+18 ANKIKKYQKSYYEN
-32 EAEISDA
+32 EAEISDE
-39 EFDSLWD
+39 EFDTLWD
-46 ELKSLSPNHP
+46 ELKSLDPNHP
-56 VLQEIGSDVDLSQNQ
+56 VLKEVGSDVDFSAQNP
-71 IDTKDGFQKA
+71 DSKDGFQKA

-88 SQEKAANPEQFLDWA
+88 SQEKAANPEQFLAWA
-103 KKHKYPEYLVE
+103 NKHKYPEYLVE

-126 EKGIF
+126 ENGVF

-153 KGIVKNLENQ
+153 SGIVKQLDNK

-169 GEVIMTRD
+169 GEVIMTRT

-196 MKRKDGS
+196 MKRKDGT
-203 GSEHLTIICYDVF
+203 GSEHLTVICYDAF
-216 FTNTDFVDSKSSLK
+216 FINTDLQDSSSGIK
-230 SPFTTEKE
+230 SPFSTEKE
-238 KIQWLKKS
+238 KILWLKKS
-246 GFNTVE
+246 GFNTAE

-263 EYRAKVM
+263 DYRAKVM
-270 ELRPSLNYDI
+270 ELRPTLDFDI
-280 DGLVIKNNQ
+280 DGLVVKNNQ
-289 IDTEDAFK
+289 IDIEDAFR

-312 AISTVRKVIWNE
+312 AISTVKKVIWNE

-348 SLANPNTIKE
+348 SLANPNTIRD
-358 LGLFIGSKV
+358 LGLYIGSKV

-379 EYVLKDEHKEQN
+379 EYVLKEEI
-391 QFKKEDTLFANFV
+391 FSEEDTLFAAAQK
-404 NDENLD
+404 ED
-410 LEPVKIPEICGTCGS
+410 LQPVEIPTTCGTCGS
-425 KLQNDGTRL
+425 TLQNDGTRL

-447 QIEKWVSVL
+447 QIEKWISVL
-456 DIRDFGSTLIK
+456 DIRDFGTTLIK

-476 SISDIYKL
+476 SIYDIYKL
-484 TEETLTKHFLNE
+484 DEETLTKHFLNE

-512 QAIEKSRN
+512 QAIEKSKN
-520 VSLAKFIAGFDIEGI
+520 VTLAKFIAGFDIEGI
-535 GENMVEKLIEAGFSS
+535 GETMVEKLIEGGFST
-550 LDSLLNASETDFENV
+550 LDSLLNASEVDFSNV
-565 YMFAKITAKT
+565 YMFAEITAKT
-575 LFNGLKDNKEEMEN
+575 LFNGLKDNKEEMEK
-589 LVKNQIITIESAEIE
+589 LVKENIITIESTAVE

-642 VKGLSYLVTNDTTSG
+642 VKGLSYLVTNDTSSG
-657 SAKNVKAQSLGIPV
+657 SAKNVKAQNLGIPV

>member
-1 MDIQEKKQTD
+1 MENAK
-11 KDYIEEL
+11 YIDEL
-18 AKKIKKYQKSYYEN
+18 ANKIKKYQKSYYEN
-32 EAEISDA
+32 EAEISDE
-39 EFDSLWD
+39 EFDALWD
-46 ELKSLSPNHP
+46 ELKSLDPNHP
-56 VLQEIGSDVDLSQNQ
+56 VLKEVGSDVDFSAQNP
-71 IDTKDGFQKA
+71 DSKDGFQKA

-88 SQEKAANPEQFLDWA
+88 SQEKAANPEQFLAWA
-103 KKHKYPEYLVE
+103 NKHKYPEYLVE

-126 EKGIF
+126 ENGVF

-153 KGIVKNLENQ
+153 SGIVKQLDNK

-169 GEVIMTRD
+169 GEVIMTRT

-196 MKRKDGS
+196 MKRKDGT
-203 GSEHLTIICYDVF
+203 GSEHLTVICYDAF
-216 FTNTDFVDSKSSLK
+216 FINTDLQDSSSGIK
-230 SPFTTEKE
+230 SPFSTEKE
-238 KIQWLKKS
+238 KILWLKKS
-246 GFNTVE
+246 GFNTAE

-263 EYRAKVM
+263 DYRAKVM
-270 ELRPSLNYDI
+270 ELRPTLDFDI
-280 DGLVIKNNQ
+280 DGLVVKNNQ
-289 IDTEDAFK
+289 IDIEDAFR

-312 AISTVRKVIWNE
+312 AISTVKKVIWNE

-348 SLANPNTIKE
+348 SLANPNTIRD
-358 LGLFIGSKV
+358 LGLYIGSKV

-379 EYVLKDEHKEQN
+379 EYVLKEEI
-391 QFKKEDTLFANFV
+391 FSEEDTLFAAAQK
-404 NDENLD
+404 ED
-410 LEPVKIPEICGTCGS
+410 LQPVEIPTTCGTCGS
-425 KLQNDGTRL
+425 TLQNDGTRL

-447 QIEKWVSVL
+447 QIEKWISVL
-456 DIRDFGSTLIK
+456 DIRDFGTTLIK

-476 SISDIYKL
+476 SIYNIYKL
-484 TEETLTKHFLNE
+484 DEETLTKHFLNE

-512 QAIEKSRN
+512 QAIEKTKN
-520 VSLAKFIAGFDIEGI
+520 VTLAKFVAGFDIEGI
-535 GENMVEKLIEAGFSS
+535 GETMVEKLIEGGFST
-550 LDSLLNASETDFENV
+550 LDSLLCASEQDFSNV
-565 YMFAKITAKT
+565 YMFAEITAKT
-575 LFNGLKDNKEEMEN
+575 LFNGLKDNKEEMEK
-589 LVKNQIITIESAEIE
+589 LVKENIITIESTAVE

-642 VKGLSYLVTNDTTSG
+642 VKGLSYLVTNDTSSG
-657 SAKNVKAQSLGIPV
+657 SAKNVKAQNLGIPV

>member
-1 MDIQEKKQTD
+1 MENAK
-11 KDYIEEL
+11 YIDEL
-18 AKKIKKYQKSYYEN
+18 ANKIKKYQKSYYEN
-32 EAEISDA
+32 EAEISDE
-39 EFDSLWD
+39 EFDALWD
-46 ELKSLSPNHP
+46 ELKSLDPNHP
-56 VLQEIGSDVDLSQNQ
+56 VLKEVGSDVDFSAQNP
-71 IDTKDGFQKA
+71 DSKDGFQKA

-88 SQEKAANPEQFLDWA
+88 SQEKAANPEQFLAWA
-103 KKHKYPEYLVE
+103 NKHKYPEYLVE

-126 EKGIF
+126 ENGVF

-153 KGIVKNLENQ
+153 SGIVKQLDNK

-169 GEVIMTRD
+169 GEVIMTRT

-196 MKRKDGS
+196 MKRKDGT
-203 GSEHLTIICYDVF
+203 GSEHLTVICYDAF
-216 FTNTDFVDSKSSLK
+216 FINTDLQDSSSGIK
-230 SPFTTEKE
+230 SPFSTEKE
-238 KIQWLKKS
+238 KILWLKKS
-246 GFNTVE
+246 GFNTAE

-263 EYRAKVM
+263 DYRAKVM
-270 ELRPSLNYDI
+270 ELRPTLDFDI
-280 DGLVIKNNQ
+280 DGLVVKNNQ
-289 IDTEDAFK
+289 IDIEDAFR

-312 AISTVRKVIWNE
+312 AISTVKKVIWNE

-348 SLANPNTIKE
+348 SLANPNTIRD
-358 LGLFIGSKV
+358 LGLYIGSKV

-379 EYVLKDEHKEQN
+379 EYVLKEEI
-391 QFKKEDTLFANFV
+391 FSEEDTLFAAAQK
-404 NDENLD
+404 ED
-410 LEPVKIPEICGTCGS
+410 LQPVEIPTTCGTCGS
-425 KLQNDGTRL
+425 TLQNDGTRL

-447 QIEKWVSVL
+447 QIEKWISVL
-456 DIRDFGSTLIK
+456 DIRDFGTTLIK

-476 SISDIYKL
+476 SIYDIYKL
-484 TEETLTKHFLNE
+484 DEETLTKHFLNE

-512 QAIEKSRN
+512 QAIEKSKN
-520 VSLAKFIAGFDIEGI
+520 VTLAKFIAGFDIEGI
-535 GENMVEKLIEAGFSS
+535 GETMVEKLIEGGFST
-550 LDSLLNASETDFENV
+550 LDSLLSASEQDFSDV
-565 YMFAKITAKT
+565 YMFAEITAKT
-575 LFNGLKDNKEEMEN
+575 LFNGLKDNKEEMEK
-589 LVKNQIITIESAEIE
+589 LVKENIITIESTAVE

-642 VKGLSYLVTNDTTSG
+642 VKGLSYLVTNDTSSG
-657 SAKNVKAQSLGIPV
+657 SAKNVKAQNLGIPV